1 MSMVL
6 NINMKNVFKK
16 IWDWK
21 IRTIR
26 QYPVSCAII
35 AWLEGIIIGIL
46 IYHFFMMDILSCC
59 NG

>member
-1 MSMVL
+1 MKTVL
-6 NINMKNVFKK
+6 KK

-21 IRTIR
+21 IKTIR

-46 IYHFFMMDILSCC
+46 IYHYFMMDILSCC